1 MFIGPLYFESM
12 YNLSP
17 TRSYLTNLP
26 DTYKGLLK
34 AFLLSIYP
42 SIKAEFISPLG
53 NILSV

>member
-1 MFIGPLYFESM
+1 M